1 MEECLEFSLEDHLY
15 EVFTLAVTL
24 LIAVGGLSL
33 SMRNAILGEAS
44 IRVNSFLEL
53 ALGVTALYLS
63 LPVHELVH
71 KLTLNFWGL
80 RASFRVIRFKGI
92 VPYIEV
98 ISRGGFLDRR
108 KILIFTVLSVAVSL
122 FFGLASSV
130 LPDMDFPLLLLSLGC
145 AAFSSWDVLIAFIV
159 LCLPADS
166 VSYSYLGSK
175 VVVSGNCKGL
185 SERFLEG
192 WEAVRHWS
200 GWTWF
205 FFTVFF
211 VMFVMVLLGAISF
224 SQGFTLGFPGYV
236 IFSVY
241 RVDNT
246 FKYFFNVT
254 GAFMFSAVLAVP
266 FSYLGR
272 KLLDYLG

>member
-1 MEECLEFSLEDHLY
+1 MEKCLEFCLEDHLY
-15 EVFTLAVTL
+15 ELFTLAVTL
-24 LIAVGGLSL
+24 LIVVGGLSL
-33 SMRNAILGEAS
+33 SVRNAILGEAS
-44 IRVNSFLEL
+44 VKVNSFLEL

-71 KLTLNFWGL
+71 KLTLNSWGF
-80 RASFRVIRFKGI
+80 RTSFRVTRLKGM

-98 ISRGGFLDRR
+98 VSVDDFLDRR
-108 KILIFTVLSVAVSL
+108 KILIFAVLPVAVSL
-122 FFGLASSV
+122 VFGLASSV
-130 LPDMDFPLLLLSLGC
+130 LPDMDFPLILLSLGC
-145 AAFSSWDVLIAFIV
+145 AAFSSWDILIAFIV
-159 LCLPADS
+159 LCLPVAS

-185 SERFLEG
+185 NERFSRG

-224 SQGFTLGFPGYV
+224 SQGFTLGFPGYI

-241 RVDNT
+241 RKGDT
-246 FKYFFNVT
+246 FAYFFNVT
-254 GAFMFSAVLAVP
+254 GAFMFSAFLAVP